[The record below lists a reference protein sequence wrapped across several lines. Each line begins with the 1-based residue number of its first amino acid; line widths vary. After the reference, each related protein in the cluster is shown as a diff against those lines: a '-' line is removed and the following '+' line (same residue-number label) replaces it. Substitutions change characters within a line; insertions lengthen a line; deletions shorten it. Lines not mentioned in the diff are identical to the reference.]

1 MKWCFWTEAANSFLL
16 QSVLVITDLQKTPI
30 RNPSVDKQLR
40 TLIDILIMF
49 VFCFLFCFVSLEA
62 VKFFFYVLE
71 CILKVC
77 ELTTTRP
84 KAKILTT
91 QNPSNEDVERSILYW
106 KTKIK

>member
-1 MKWCFWTEAANSFLL
+1 MVFLDRSSKQIL
-16 QSVLVITDLQKTPI
+16 LPSVLVITDLQKTPI